1 MEILSVVGMIL
12 GVAALI
18 YLTFKGVNGFVASI
32 IGSIIVIL
40 TSGLSFW
47 GNSDRVP
54 MPPLWAARSALTC
67 FSSPSARHTAS

>member
-32 IGSIIVIL
+32 IGSI
-40 TSGLSFW
+40 LS
-47 GNSDRVP
+47 
-54 MPPLWAARSALTC
+54 LI
-67 FSSPSARHTAS
+67 HI

>member
-47 GNSDRVP
+47 GTLTG

>member
-40 TSGLSFW
+40 TSGLPF
-47 GNSDRVP
+47 GE
-54 MPPLWAARSALTC
+54 L
-67 FSSPSARHTAS
+67 